1 MKITIIDNVR
11 TRFIKILSSIGTYLS
26 QEVTEKGQRYFPQL
40 RTKFVKQHHPKEA
53 YGHKGS
59 GYKGKGSINTDAA
72 TFNQPRKDVGAG
84 RRH

>member
-1 MKITIIDNVR
+1 MKITILDNVR
-11 TRFIKILSSIGTYLS
+11 TRFINILSSIGNYLS
-26 QEVTEKGQRYFPQL
+26 REVTEKRQKYFPQL
-40 RTKFVKQHHPKEA
+40 HTKFVKQHPPKQI

-84 RRH
+84 RSH